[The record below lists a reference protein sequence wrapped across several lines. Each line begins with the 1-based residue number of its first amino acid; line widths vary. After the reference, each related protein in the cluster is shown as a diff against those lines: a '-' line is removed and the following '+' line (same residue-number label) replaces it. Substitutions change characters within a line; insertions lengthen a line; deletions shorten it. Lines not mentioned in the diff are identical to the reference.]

1 MDREEILKM
10 SKNENQVYDEREQA
24 IRTKSS
30 AIAKAV
36 GIALGFII
44 VLIETVFF
52 EKSPT
57 LSMAVFSVCFC
68 MDAVESWYRFAF
80 LKEKFDL
87 VRALLFSAFTVA
99 FLASMIVLL
108 CKG

>member
-10 SKNENQVYDEREQA
+10 SKNENQIYDEREQV

-44 VLIETVFF
+44 VLLETVFF
-52 EKSPT
+52 EKHPT

-80 LKEKFDL
+80 LKGKFDL
-87 VRALLFSAFTVA
+87 IRSLLFSAFTVA
-99 FLASMIVLL
+99 FLTALIVLL
-108 CKG
+108 CKE